1 MDVKKRIIF
10 HVDVNSA
17 FLSWSAVHALKNGDK
32 LDIRKIP
39 SVIGG
44 DSNARKG
51 IVLAKSMPAK
61 KYNIK
66 TGEPL
71 FRALQKCKNLKIFP
85 PEFDVYVKSS
95 IEMMKILSEYTPLIE
110 KFSIDECFLDMT
122 YYKDILKDTLKIAND
137 IRERIKNELGF
148 TVNIGIAHNKLLAK
162 MASDFQKPDRVHTL
176 FENEIERK
184 MWPLKVEELFMV
196 GRATAPKLHK
206 LNMNTIGD
214 IARSNPVV
222 LKSVLKSHGNLI
234 WNYANGID
242 DSKVKSS
249 NHIEMKGIGNSTT
262 VPFDIGD
269 RKTAHIVILSLCE
282 TVGMRLRNS
291 NNMCKIV
298 CVEIKSSDFVSYSRQ
313 KKLSFST
320 DSTKEIEKS
329 AYKLF
334 DAAWKGEKIRLLGV
348 SVSGLSSNEIYQMSI
363 FDSDDRLKNKSLDD
377 TIDKIRN
384 KYGSSSIIRG
394 VFLKSTIDSAIGRKN
409 TGKYNL
415 HIGNLDKK

>member
-1 MDVKKRIIF
+1 MDIKKRMIF

-17 FLSWSAVHALKNGDK
+17 FLSWSAVHALKNGEK

-95 IEMMKILSEYTPLIE
+95 MEMMKILSEYTPLIE

-122 YYKDILKDTLKIAND
+122 YYENIFNDTLNIANS
-137 IRERIKNELGF
+137 IRERIKSTLGF
-148 TVNIGIAHNKLLAK
+148 SVNIGIAHNKLLAK
-162 MASDFQKPDRVHTL
+162 MASDFEKPDRVHTL

-206 LNMNTIGD
+206 PNINTIGD
-214 IARSNPVV
+214 IAKSDPSI
-222 LKSVLKSHGNLI
+222 LKSTFKSHGILI

-242 DSKVKSS
+242 ASKVKSS
-249 NHIEMKGIGNSTT
+249 DHIQMKSIGNSTT
-262 VPFDIGD
+262 VPVDITD
-269 RKTAHIVILSLCE
+269 RQTAHMVILSLCE

-298 CVEIKSSDFVSYSRQ
+298 CVEIKSSDFVCYSRQ
-313 KKLSFST
+313 KKSAFLM
-320 DSTKEIEKS
+320 DSTKEIAQV
-329 AYKLF
+329 AYKIF
-334 DAAWKGEKIRLLGV
+334 DSMWRGEKIRLLGV
-348 SVSGLSSNEIYQMSI
+348 SVSSLSSSEKYQISF
-363 FDSDDRLKNKSLDD
+363 FDKNDRFKNKSLDD
-377 TIDKIRN
+377 TIDKIRD
-384 KYGSSSIIRG
+384 KYGSNSILRG
-394 VFLKSTIDSAIGRKN
+394 VFLNTKISPVIGKSHIGKDKLRKN
-409 TGKYNL
+409 
-415 HIGNLDKK
+415 D